1 MACPGTPR
9 SSTISD
15 RLEHEVAGFDKPPT
29 SYLENMKLKIEKI
42 NLKI

>member
-15 RLEHEVAGFDKPPT
+15 RLEHEVAGFDKPP